1 MLVARPADIAVR
13 LQARRRVLAAAASVV
28 VAPLAGCG
36 FHLRG
41 AARLPFR
48 TLHMPADTPL
58 ALELRRQLRASN
70 IELTPK
76 VEGAEAVL
84 DLQEAREREVLAFS
98 STGRPREYQL
108 RTRLRFRLHDNRG
121 REFIPWSE
129 IALRREITL
138 TDFQVVSR
146 AEEEALLFR
155 DMQNDAVQQ
164 LLRRLAAAKLG

>member
-1 MLVARPADIAVR
+1 MA
-13 LQARRRVLAAAASVV
+13 
-28 VAPLAGCG
+28 
-36 FHLRG
+36 
-41 AARLPFR
+41 
-48 TLHMPADTPL
+48 ADTPL
-58 ALELRRQLRASN
+58 ALELRRQLRSSN
-70 IELTPK
+70 VEFTPK

-84 DLQEAREREVLAFS
+84 DLQEVREREVLAFS

-138 TDFQVVSR
+138 TDLQIVSR
-146 AEEEALLFR
+146 ADEEALLFR

-164 LLRRLAAAKLG
+164 LVRRLAAANLG